1 MVNMVG
7 SLKQCIDQPGDRN
20 GAGCKRRAVPLDKLS
35 NS

>member
-20 GAGCKRRAVPLDKLS
+20 GAGRKRRAVPLDKLS